1 MVMRTHQ
8 IECTATTKAALD
20 FVDIT
25 DEVQEALTASGIG
38 SGQVTVFAPHRD
50 CAILINER
58 ESGLHTDIRTTLE
71 RLGGKRTVVGS
82 KSVVLPAMAGRLRL
96 GQWQR
101 VLLLELDHAQDRSII
116 VQIVGE

>member
-1 MVMRTHQ
+1 MRTHQ
-8 IECTATTKAALD
+8 IECAAHTKAALD

-71 RLGGKRTVVGS
+71 RLGGRRTVVGS
-82 KSVVLPAMAGRLRL
+82 KSVVLPAMNGELRL

-101 VLLLELDHAQDRSII
+101 VLLLELDHAQERSII
-116 VQIVGE
+116 VQIVVE

>member
-1 MVMRTHQ
+1 MRTHQ
-8 IECTATTKAALD
+8 IECTARTTTALD

-25 DEVQEALTASGIG
+25 DEIQSALTASGIG

-58 ESGLHTDIRTTLE
+58 ETGLHTDIRTTLE

-82 KSVVLPAMAGRLRL
+82 KSVVLPAMGGELRL

-101 VLLLELDHAQDRSII
+101 VLLLELEGAQDRSII

>member
-1 MVMRTHQ
+1 MKTHQ
-8 IECTATTKAALD
+8 IECMATTKTALD

-25 DEVQEALTASGIG
+25 DEVQSALTSSGIG

-71 RLGGKRTVVGS
+71 RLGGKQTVVGS
-82 KSVVLPAMAGRLRL
+82 KSVVLPAMDGRLRL

-101 VLLLELDHAQDRSII
+101 VLLLELDRAQERSII

>member
-1 MVMRTHQ
+1 MRTHQ
-8 IECTATTKAALD
+8 IECTAQTKTALD

-25 DEVQEALTASGIG
+25 DEVQSALTASGIG

-58 ESGLHTDIRTTLE
+58 ESGLHTDIRAALE

-82 KSVVLPAMAGRLRL
+82 KSVVLPAMDGELRL

-101 VLLLELDHAQDRSII
+101 VLLLELEAAQERSII

>member
-1 MVMRTHQ
+1 MKTHQ
-8 IECTATTKAALD
+8 IECTATTTTALD

-25 DEVQEALTASGIG
+25 DEVEEALRASGIG

-58 ESGLHTDIRTTLE
+58 ESGLHTDIRAALE

-82 KSVVLPAMAGRLRL
+82 KSVVLPAMDGRLRL

-101 VLLLELDHAQDRSII
+101 VLLLELHGGQERSII

>member
-1 MVMRTHQ
+1 MKTHQ
-8 IECTATTKAALD
+8 IECMANTKTALD

-82 KSVVLPAMAGRLRL
+82 KSVVLPAMDGKLRL

-101 VLLLELDHAQDRSII
+101 VLLLELDRAQERSII

>member
-1 MVMRTHQ
+1 MKTHQ
-8 IECTATTKAALD
+8 VECTATTKTALD

-25 DEVQEALTASGIG
+25 DEVQGALTTSGIG
-38 SGQVTVFAPHRD
+38 SGQVTVFAPHQD

-71 RLGGKRTVVGS
+71 RLGGKHTVVGS
-82 KSVVLPAMAGRLRL
+82 KSVVLPAMDGRLRL

-101 VLLLELDHAQDRSII
+101 VLLLELDRAQERSII

>member
-1 MVMRTHQ
+1 MKTHQ
-8 IECTATTKAALD
+8 TECTATTKTALD

-25 DEVQEALTASGIG
+25 DEVQGAGIA

-82 KSVVLPAMAGRLRL
+82 KSVVLPAMDGELRL

-101 VLLLELDHAQDRSII
+101 VLLLELDRAQKRSII

>member
-1 MVMRTHQ
+1 MKTHQ
-8 IECTATTKAALD
+8 IECTATTKTALD

-25 DEVQEALTASGIG
+25 DEVQGALTSSGIG

-82 KSVVLPAMAGRLRL
+82 KSVVLPAMDGQLRL

-101 VLLLELDHAQDRSII
+101 VLLLELDRAQERSII